1 MRNVPPALTNRVQE
15 CVWVL
20 LQELRKYTWV
30 TVDGVS
36 VSVAMSN
43 KKEHYES
50 EKELLQ
56 DINSRG
62 VGTIRIHTK
71 DFSRI
76 LDASAETYTL
86 GIVSC
91 PRKQS
96 TIRKATVTLLWGL
109 LELDVTHKLNRYAGP
124 DNDFYTQI
132 GGYMRAKDIVRFP
145 SFGHHRF
152 LQIEWADG
160 IIRHF
165 LPDDI
170 TNAPGKLYPRV
181 R

>member
-1 MRNVPPALTNRVQE
+1 MFIYISTL
-15 CVWVL
+15 CIGVWIL
-20 LQELRKYTWV
+20 LQEIRKYTWV

-43 KKEHYES
+43 KKEDYGS

-56 DINSRG
+56 DIHSRG

-71 DFSRI
+71 DFYRL

-91 PRKQS
+91 RMKKPSIQ
-96 TIRKATVTLLWGL
+96 KATVTILWGL
-109 LELDVTHKLNRYAGP
+109 LELDVTNKLNRYAGP

-132 GGYMRAKDIVRFP
+132 GGHMRAKDIVRFP

-170 TNAPGKLYPRV
+170 ISAPGKLYPRV